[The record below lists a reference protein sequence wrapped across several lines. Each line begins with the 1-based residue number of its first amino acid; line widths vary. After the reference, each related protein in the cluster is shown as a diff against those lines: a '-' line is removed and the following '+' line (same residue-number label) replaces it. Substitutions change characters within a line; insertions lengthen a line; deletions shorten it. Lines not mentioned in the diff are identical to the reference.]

1 MLILTRRIGEKLMI
15 GEDLILSIMGVQ
27 GSRVRVGVSAR
38 SESADCREEIYDCI
52 KQLNQRAEIVAALKS
67 DDVSRRQ

>member
-15 GEDLILSIMGVQ
+15 GEDLIVSIMGVQ

-38 SESADCREEIYDCI
+38 NESSDCREEIYDCI
-52 KQLNQRAEIVAALKS
+52 KQLNQRAEAVAA
-67 DDVSRRQ
+67 RGETGGR